1 MPGDRR
7 KSDSRRSSDRR
18 ETDRRAQNAD
28 RRAAESRRNAEA
40 AGKAAGKATGRAK
53 SAEPA
58 QEAGDGFSLRTFMQR
73 LARKLAILFVVL
85 VLILT
90 GALVYFFSHFDY
102 YMDRVAQ
109 KIRIV
114 NSKAT
119 IDAESLTDRTTRASL
134 TLKVLNQ
141 LPLTVVL
148 QNLKLNVKISGYT
161 VAKGVQVMP
170 RVQVAAGQEKAMQV
184 QFHVDSIMTRRGLQ
198 KAVQKNSGKIL
209 SSLLSRLQGKKE
221 AFADDIKG
229 LMTSEGSAEF
239 RLLLGGIE
247 IPFKRN
253 FEFTQ
258 GS

>member
-18 ETDRRAQNAD
+18 ATDRRAQNAD

-40 AGKAAGKATGRAK
+40 AAKASGRSK

-58 QEAGDGFSLRTFMQR
+58 QEAGGGFNLRGLMQR

-85 VLILT
+85 VLIFT

-141 LPLTVVL
+141 LPLAVVL

-170 RVQVAAGQEKAMQV
+170 RVQVEAGQEKAMQV